1 MKIRVRQEAIN
12 DLAAI
17 HAWIATD
24 RPIVA
29 EKIIDQIMHNVETIA
44 LFPRLGRSGD
54 ARNTLEW
61 VTPGL
66 PYIITYQLDT
76 KSKLLTVL
84 AVFHSSQNR
93 SA

>member
-1 MKIRVRQEAIN
+1 MDIRFRNEAIN

-29 EKIIDQIMHNVETIA
+29 EKVVDQILRNIETIA
-44 LFPRLGRSGD
+44 LFPLLGRSGD
-54 ARNTLEW
+54 VRNTLEW

-66 PYIITYQLDT
+66 PYIIIYQLDT
-76 KSKLLTVL
+76 KSKHLTVL